1 VAIKKQNATSTEGV
15 PSSYQIWKGYDSQ
28 NNEVKS
34 AKVEVLEA
42 NLEYDFSFDLLEPGS
57 VYSVYVT
64 AGSNHPDFPD
74 LLSEGAMVSIETAT
88 KDNEELETSSAFLIK
103 VNVLLLILFFILN

>member
-1 VAIKKQNATSTEGV
+1 VAIKKANATSTEGV

-28 NNEVKS
+28 NKEVKS

-42 NLEYDFSFDLLEPGS
+42 NLLYDFSFDLLEPGS

-88 KDNEELETSSAFLIK
+88 KDNEDAEASNGFLLN
-103 VNVLLLILFFILN
+103 VNVLLLALFVILN